1 MIIFRQ
7 QNRRSSKIRIFAFTT
22 ILLVALPTIANAT
35 CGTRGGPGFRDPA
48 AGKCL
53 SWEQFSYRCGS
64 DGSRC
69 QPEKP
74 SPLIK
79 ELQQPGADPR
89 KLMERSHGLSQ

>member
-53 SWEQFSYRCGS
+53 SWEQFSYRCGP

-74 SPLIK
+74 NPLIK
-79 ELQQPGADPR
+79 ELRQPDADPH
-89 KLMERSHGLSQ
+89 KLMEKSHGLSQ